1 MGQLVRVWNIFVK
14 LTGSLSFLA
23 GVLLLFMTL
32 SVSYTV
38 ITRYLHLNP
47 PIWTIQVSEYILLW
61 ITFLATAW
69 LLRKGGHVRI
79 DAVVGRLSPKT
90 QRILNIIV
98 SIFGAVVCAVIA
110 WFGGQNTW
118 DLLQRGIIDVKTI
131 DVPKFALF
139 SVIPLGSFLL
149 LVQFIRNVYT
159 YLLGRG
165 TGE

>member
-1 MGQLVRVWNIFVK
+1 MGRLARVWNFFVQFNSS
-14 LTGSLSFLA
+14 LTFVA

-47 PIWTIQVSEYILLW
+47 PVWTIQVSEYILLW
-61 ITFLATAW
+61 ITFLAAAW
-69 LLRKGGHVRI
+69 LLRKGGHIRI
-79 DAVVGRLSPKT
+79 DAIVGRLSPKT

-98 SIFGAVVCAVIA
+98 SILGAVVCAVIA
-110 WFGGQNTW
+110 WFGAQNTW
-118 DLLQRGIIDVKTI
+118 DLWQRGILDVKTI

-149 LVQFIRNVYT
+149 LIQFIRNVYT
-159 YLLGRG
+159 YLLGRE
-165 TGE
+165 TRE

>member
-1 MGQLVRVWNIFVK
+1 MGRLVKIWNFFVR
-14 LTGSLSFLA
+14 LTGSLTFVA
-23 GVLLLFMTL
+23 GILLLFMTL
-32 SVSYTV
+32 SVCYTV

-61 ITFLATAW
+61 ITFLAAAW

-79 DAVVGRLSPKT
+79 DAVVSRLSPKA

-131 DVPKFALF
+131 DVPKFGLF
-139 SVIPLGSFLL
+139 LVIPLGSFLL

-159 YLLGRG
+159 YLLGRE